1 MLCYVKILTYLL
13 TYLLTLQI
21 IIFYY
26 YLIDVVSDM
35 PVCAVLW
42 EWRVQAG
49 PVEVG
54 ELYNPPMI

>member
-1 MLCYVKILTYLL
+1 MLCCKNKVTYLHI
-13 TYLLTLQI
+13 QI
-21 IIFYY
+21 NTFFVN
-26 YLIDVVSDM
+26 YLIVVSDM

-49 PVEVG
+49 PVEVE